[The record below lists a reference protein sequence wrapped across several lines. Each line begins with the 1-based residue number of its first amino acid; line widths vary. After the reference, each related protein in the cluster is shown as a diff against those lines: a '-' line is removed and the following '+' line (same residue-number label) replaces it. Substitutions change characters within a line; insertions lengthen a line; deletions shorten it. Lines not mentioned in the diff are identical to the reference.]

1 MNQEHQENIGNVTF
15 PSSAVVAV
23 SHQME
28 TASGCVCIPRPSVY
42 THGNVQSVTDFAC
55 GILGITRGG
64 AEGIKYSRTSQLSI
78 LLAHQQFCEIEDKFY
93 FRLHKVFSIARLF

>member
-1 MNQEHQENIGNVTF
+1 MPEKGGKVNQEHQENIGNVTF

-55 GILGITRGG
+55 GISGITRGG

-78 LLAHQQFCEIEDKFY
+78 LLAHQQ
-93 FRLHKVFSIARLF
+93 L